1 MCRSRPG
8 CRLDLEPQLWLRSNL
23 QPVLDLY
30 LSHGSGSRSNPQPG
44 LDLDLSHGC
53 GLDLDLDL
61 GVVESYSSR
70 KRVNM
75 WLLYMVNVQ
84 HSV

>member
-1 MCRSRPG
+1 MT
-8 CRLDLEPQLWLRSNL
+8 LDLDLSCGSRSNL
-23 QPVLDLY
+23 QPVLDLD

-44 LDLDLSHGC
+44 LDRHLSHGR

-61 GVVESYSSR
+61 GVVESYGSG

-75 WLLYMVNVQ
+75 WLPCTVNVQ

>member
-1 MCRSRPG
+1 MT
-8 CRLDLEPQLWLRSNL
+8 LDLDLSCGSRSNL
-23 QPVLDLY
+23 QPVLDLD

-61 GVVESYSSR
+61 GVVESYGGG

-75 WLLYMVNVQ
+75 WLPCTVNGQ

>member
-1 MCRSRPG
+1 MT
-8 CRLDLEPQLWLRSNL
+8 LDLDLSCGSRSNL
-23 QPVLDLY
+23 QPV
-30 LSHGSGSRSNPQPG
+30 

-61 GVVESYSSR
+61 GVVESYGGE
-70 KRVNM
+70 KGVNM
-75 WLLYMVNVQ
+75 WLPCKVNVQ